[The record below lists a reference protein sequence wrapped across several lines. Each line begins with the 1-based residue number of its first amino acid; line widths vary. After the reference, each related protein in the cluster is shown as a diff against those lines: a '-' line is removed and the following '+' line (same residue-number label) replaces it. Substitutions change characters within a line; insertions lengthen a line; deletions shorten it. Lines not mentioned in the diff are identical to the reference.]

1 MAIYI
6 RGFDWL
12 LTSCRTE
19 RGPLS
24 MVLWQEKKSQKVTE
38 DKTFN
43 TFL

>member
-24 MVLWQEKKSQKVTE
+24 MALWQEKKPKGDGRQN
-38 DKTFN
+38 F
-43 TFL
+43 